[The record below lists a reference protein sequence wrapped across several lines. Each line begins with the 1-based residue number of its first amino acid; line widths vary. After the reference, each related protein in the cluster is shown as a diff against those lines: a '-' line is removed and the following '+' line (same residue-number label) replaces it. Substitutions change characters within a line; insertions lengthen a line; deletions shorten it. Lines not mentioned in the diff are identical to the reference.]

1 MNASFLGDVELGTGT
16 WQWGDRRLWGY
27 GGDYGEADIRAAFDA
42 SLDAGV
48 RFFDTAETY
57 GSGRSE
63 KLLGSFVE
71 RADGE
76 ILISTKFMPRPWRLW
91 QMNLGFAL
99 EQSLRRLGLARV
111 DVYQIHFPD
120 PPVAIETWMAGLADA
135 VERGL
140 VRAVGVSNYDLAQ
153 TRRAHAALAVR
164 GIPLATLQ
172 RHYSLLDRAAE
183 TSGLIGFC
191 LDHGIRFI
199 AWSPLEKGLLS
210 GKYTTERPPPG
221 QRRRRYYSG
230 AYLSAMAPLIARLR
244 TLGAARGKTPAQ
256 VALNWTICKGAL
268 PIPGAKTAAQVRENA
283 GARGWRLDADEVALL
298 DQANASLVT

>member
-1 MNASFLGDVELGTGT
+1 MKLLHDVELGTGT
-16 WQWGDRRLWGY
+16 WQWGDRRKWGY

-57 GSGRSE
+57 GHGRSE
-63 KLLGSFVE
+63 KLLGWFAEGHDVV
-71 RADGE
+71 
-76 ILISTKFMPRPWRLW
+76 ISTKFMPRPWRLW
-91 QMNLGFAL
+91 QMNLQFAL

-120 PPVAIETWMAGLADA
+120 PPVPIETWMDGLADA

-140 VRAVGVSNYDLAQ
+140 ARAVGVSNYDLEQ
-153 TRRAHAALAVR
+153 TRRAHAALARR
-164 GIPLATLQ
+164 GVPLATLQ
-172 RHYSLLDRAAE
+172 RHYSLLDRGAE
-183 TSGLIGFC
+183 TQLRYC

-210 GKYTTERPPPG
+210 GKYSAAQPPPG
-221 QRRRRYYSG
+221 ERHRDYREMLN
-230 AYLSAMAPLIARLR
+230 AIAPLITLLR
-244 TLGAARGKTPAQ
+244 TLGAERRKTPAQ

-268 PIPGAKTAAQVRENA
+268 PIPGAKNAAQARENA
-283 GARGWRLDADEVALL
+283 GALGWRLGADEVALL
-298 DQANASLVT
+298 DATSASLVT